1 VAGGGWRSAP
11 RVLPAA
17 VPRACRA
24 AWAGTNRWLPEEEPI
39 VEQVKIFKKYA
50 NRRLYDT
57 EQSKYV
63 TINEVADFIKAGR
76 QVQVLDAKTNEDVTA
91 FILTQVVLEAARR
104 QNVLL
109 PVPVLELVIRYGDN
123 LLGEF
128 FEKYFQLTLK
138 NYLAYKSAFDQQFK
152 TWLDLGMDVTDF
164 SKKSLVDMAP
174 YQSFLDFIG
183 ETAAAQKGKKRK

>member
-1 VAGGGWRSAP
+1 
-11 RVLPAA
+11 
-17 VPRACRA
+17 
-24 AWAGTNRWLPEEEPI
+24 
-39 VEQVKIFKKYA
+39 VEQLKIFKKYA

-57 EQSKYV
+57 EESKYV
-63 TINEVADFIKAGR
+63 TITEVADFIKAGR
-76 QVQVLDAKTNEDVTA
+76 QVQVLDAKTQEDVTA
-91 FILTQVVLEAARR
+91 FILTQVVLESARK

-109 PVPVLELVIRYGDN
+109 PAPALHLVIRYGDN

-152 TWLDLGMDVTDF
+152 TWLELGMDMTDF

-174 YQSFLDFIG
+174 FKSFLDFVA
-183 ETAAAQKGKKRK
+183 ETESAQEGKTPK

>member
-1 VAGGGWRSAP
+1 M
-11 RVLPAA
+11 
-17 VPRACRA
+17 
-24 AWAGTNRWLPEEEPI
+24 
-39 VEQVKIFKKYA
+39 EQVKIFKKYA

-57 EQSKYV
+57 EESKYV

-76 QVQVLDAKTNEDVTA
+76 QVQVLDAKSREDVTA
-91 FILTQVVLEAARR
+91 FILTQVVLESARG

-152 TWLDLGMDVTDF
+152 TWLDLGMDVTDI
-164 SKKSLVDMAP
+164 SKKPLVDMAP
-174 YQSFLDFIG
+174 FKSFLDFIG
-183 ETAAAQKGKKRK
+183 ETASTEEDKNRK